1 MDDGSIICIIPIVL
15 IAMIIAILIASSQ
28 AAKKRKAH
36 IEEAYQNQ
44 LRALRGF
51 TSSQCFISVNC
62 ATALAVDEKRNLLAL
77 FAYNKDD
84 SVSYRV
90 FSAADVVG
98 AELFQQGKSSS
109 QVRNRAITGALL
121 GSIFGD
127 AGAVIGSGVAG
138 SKAARDV
145 DTVSVVLIVNDIQ
158 IPNHTIYFST
168 PSDKNA
174 QALSRARRLL
184 SILEIMI
191 HRAESGQIAPVY
203 PSEALEPSSN
213 QKELPPVLPEKE
225 RAPEK
230 VPACEL
236 HSAKSPRS
244 YPIVVDQPTFTIG
257 RSQTNDLILQ
267 DATVSRQHAELLYGK
282 NGWMIQDQNST
293 AGCYVNG
300 SRVSQQRLKD
310 GDQLQI
316 GSSVFIFREL

>member
-1 MDDGSIICIIPIVL
+1 
-15 IAMIIAILIASSQ
+15 
-28 AAKKRKAH
+28 
-36 IEEAYQNQ
+36 
-44 LRALRGF
+44 
-51 TSSQCFISVNC
+51 
-62 ATALAVDEKRNLLAL
+62 
-77 FAYNKDD
+77 
-84 SVSYRV
+84 VSYRV

-109 QVRNRAITGALL
+109 QVRNHAITGALL

-127 AGAVIGSGVAG
+127 AGAVIGSGIAG

-145 DTVSVVLIVNDIQ
+145 DTVSVALTVNDIQ

-174 QALSRARRLL
+174 QALSQARQLL
-184 SILEIMI
+184 SILEVMI
-191 HRAESGQIAPVY
+191 HRAESGQFAPVY

-213 QKELPPVLPEKE
+213 HKELPPVLPEKE
-225 RAPEK
+225 RVPEK

-236 HSAKSPRS
+236 RSAKSPRS

-267 DATVSRQHAELLYGK
+267 DATVSRQHAVLQYGE
-282 NGWMIQDQNST
+282 NGWLVCDQGSMT
-293 AGCYVNG
+293 GCIVNG
-300 SRVSQQRLKD
+300 RPVKQQRLKD

-316 GSSVFIFREL
+316 GSSVFIFKEL